1 MVTDLVADMLTRIR
15 NSYLAKQRYSIV
27 YFSNLNFNIAYILK
41 QQGYIKNFEIR
52 KNFRNKNFI
61 YIDLKYKYVGKG
73 NKPKPVLTG
82 IKRISRPGLRVY
94 SSYKNFPNVLDNIG
108 IAIVSTSEGVMTSFE
123 ASKRKKGGEILC
135 FVW

>member
-15 NSYLAKQRYSIV
+15 NSYSAKHRYSLIS
-27 YFSNLNFNIAYILK
+27 FSNLNLNIARILK
-41 QQGYIKNFEIR
+41 QEGYIKDFEIR
-52 KNFRNKNFI
+52 QDLENKKSI

-73 NKPKPVLTG
+73 NKPQPILTG
-82 IKRISRPGLRVY
+82 IRRVSRPGLRVY